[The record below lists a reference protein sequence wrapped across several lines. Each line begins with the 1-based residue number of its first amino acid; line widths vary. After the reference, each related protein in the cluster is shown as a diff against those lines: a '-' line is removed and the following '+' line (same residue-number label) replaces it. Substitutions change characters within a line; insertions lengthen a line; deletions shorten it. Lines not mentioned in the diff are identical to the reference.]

1 MAEDWSDEELKASV
15 VAYRKMQA
23 LDRAGEQRFKKQVY
37 RDLAEQFGRTE
48 KAFEFRMQNISA
60 VLSMLGRDW
69 LTGLKPAAHVGANV
83 AAKLE
88 SLINELDNVHASPR
102 VEFEVAV
109 REQTKRK
116 ATQQPSGQA
125 TPSKA
130 TTAVT
135 SFVRDPAVKAWVLR
149 RAKGHCE
156 CCNSPAPFVMPDGT
170 PFLEVH
176 HLRTLADGGSDRV
189 FNAVALCPNCHR
201 QMHYGKLA
209 SDMRASV
216 LAKVSEL
223 QHE

>member
-1 MAEDWSDEELKASV
+1 MAEDWSDDELKASV
-15 VAYRKMQA
+15 VAYRHMQA
-23 LDRAGEQRFKKQVY
+23 LDRAGERGFKTQVY
-37 RDLAEQFGRTE
+37 RALAEQFGRTT

-88 SLINELDNVHASPR
+88 SIINELDNVKASPR
-102 VEFEVAV
+102 VAFEVAV
-109 REQTKRK
+109 REQAKRS
-116 ATQQPSGQA
+116 AVQQPTGQA

-130 TTAVT
+130 ITTVT

-156 CCNSPAPFVMPDGT
+156 CCDLPAPFVMPDGT

-189 FNAVALCPNCHR
+189 SNAVALCPNCHR
-201 QMHYGKLA
+201 QMHYGKNA
-209 SDMRASV
+209 PDMRAAV
-216 LAKVSEL
+216 LSKVSEL

>member
-15 VAYRKMQA
+15 AAYRHMQA

-88 SLINELDNVHASPR
+88 SIINELDNIQASPR
-102 VEFEVAV
+102 VEFEVTV
-109 REQTKRK
+109 REKTKRR
-116 ATQQPSGQA
+116 AIERPSGNV
-125 TPSKA
+125 TPSK
-130 TTAVT
+130 TTASTT
-135 SFVRDPAVKAWVLR
+135 SFVRDPAVKAWVLV
-149 RAKGHCE
+149 RAKGCCE
-156 CCNSPAPFVMPDGT
+156 CCDLPAPFVMPDDT

-189 FNAVALCPNCHR
+189 SNAVALCPNCHR

-216 LAKVSEL
+216 LSKVDEL
-223 QHE
+223 LHE